1 MSRKQKILFSAVI
14 FFLLIGVISSFL
26 IGQAQVSFGE
36 VILFFSGGRENLR
49 PGHAEILKMRFYRM
63 TLAFITGAGLSISG
77 LTYQSALKNYL
88 ADPFMLGISAGAA
101 LFSALAIAM
110 HVTSSLAVSAW
121 AFTGAILAVFAVIGF
136 SGFKKFGNYILILS
150 GIALNSFFSSFLTVV
165 MYVSRD
171 MQNIF
176 FWLMG
181 SLNVRYPEQIV
192 YTYLIVI
199 AAGLYIYRRANILD
213 IFGFN
218 EKTVFALGI
227 DQNLWKIKFLSAA
240 SVISAIIVSQTGII
254 GFIGLIAPHICRLTV
269 GGTHRILLPFSFLI
283 GGVMMI
289 YCDLIAR
296 TAFAPVEFPVGIVTS
311 LVGTPFFIF
320 ILIKSR
326 GDRK

>member
-1 MSRKQKILFSAVI
+1 MSRNQKLLFSAG
-14 FFLLIGVISSFL
+14 FLLLISGVISSFL
-26 IGQAQVSFGE
+26 IGQAQISFNE
-36 VILFFSGGRENLR
+36 IMLFLGRDFEKLG
-49 PGHAEILKMRFYRM
+49 PGHAEILKMRFFRM
-63 TLAFITGAGLSISG
+63 TLAFITGAGLSVSG
-77 LTYQSALKNYL
+77 LTYQSSLKNYL

-101 LFSALAIAM
+101 LFSALAIAF
-110 HVTSSLAVSAW
+110 HVNSSLIISAW
-121 AFTGAILAVFAVIGF
+121 AFFGALISVFAVIGF
-136 SGFKKFGNYILILS
+136 SGLKKFQNYILILS

-165 MYVSRD
+165 MYMSRD
-171 MQNIF
+171 MQSIF

-181 SLNVRYPEQIV
+181 SLNVRYPEQII
-192 YTYLIVI
+192 YTYIIVFG
-199 AAGLYIYRRANILD
+199 AGLYIYKYANILD
-213 IFGFN
+213 IFGLN

-227 DQNLWKIKFLSAA
+227 NQSLWKIKFLSAA

-254 GFIGLIAPHICRLTV
+254 GFIGLIAPHICRLTI
-269 GGTHRILLPFSFLI
+269 GGTHKLLIPFSFLT

-326 GDRK
+326 GDNK